1 MEIRED
7 FKSLIPPLGPD
18 EFLQLERNCVRDG
31 IRDPLIIW
39 GDVLIDGHNRYEIA
53 KKHNLEYKTIS
64 MDFPDDTAAKMWV
77 IQNQLGRRNLPPY
90 DRSVLA
96 LKLKS
101 EIQARAKAN
110 RVRTAEN
117 RVSQKSDEQKVST
130 KDELATIAGVSH
142 DTIHKVEKIE
152 AEAPESVKQAVREG
166 KMSINQAYNSV
177 HPKAEDPVKRAER
190 EHEQFKIAK
199 QDKVINIADIQKD
212 KCNKDIIKTAMYMDL
227 LKLFD
232 KVSEFYIKYDGELD
246 TLKEIVRDD
255 ERNMIISNCDNC
267 ERIISEVV
275 SKIK

>member
-18 EFLQLERNCVRDG
+18 EFLQLEQNCVRDG
-31 IRDPLIIW
+31 IRDPLITW

-64 MDFPDDTAAKMWV
+64 MDFPDETAAKMWV

-101 EIQARAKAN
+101 EIQARAKE
-110 RVRTAEN
+110 RQGSRTDKGN
-117 RVSQKSDEQKVST
+117 IQQKSAESR
-130 KDELATIAGVSH
+130 DELATIAGVSH

-152 AEAPESVKQAVREG
+152 AEAPERVKQAVRQG

-246 TLKEIVRDD
+246 ALKEIVRDD
-255 ERNMIISNCDNC
+255 ERNMIISNCDKC